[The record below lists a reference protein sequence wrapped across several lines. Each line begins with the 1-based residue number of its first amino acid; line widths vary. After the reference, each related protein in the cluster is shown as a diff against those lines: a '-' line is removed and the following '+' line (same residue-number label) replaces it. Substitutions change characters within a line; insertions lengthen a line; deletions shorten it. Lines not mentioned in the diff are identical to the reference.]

1 MTRTP
6 RIPASAAIAGLL
18 FAFLAPSAQA
28 GVEPTPWK
36 AVITNRSD
44 QLAPTSPLYGKPIED
59 LVLQLQVQL
68 PVGAEPFVLSFP
80 LTSDLGGITSIESGQ
95 TFVATIDPRA
105 ALPAMVSVLT
115 WRITARMGIEPSPFR
130 VYGLDART
138 ATVADPGE
146 APWLPIAL
154 LSEQMSLY
162 AFSSPGTMVG
172 STTLAAD
179 LFFDAC
185 PLTDPWKNHGQ
196 YVRCVAFHS
205 EELLSQGLISQ
216 EEADA
221 AVSAAARSTVGK

>member
-1 MTRTP
+1 MTGSIRRLTVSVL
-6 RIPASAAIAGLL
+6 ATSLTL
-18 FAFLAPSAQA
+18 FALAAQA

-36 AVITNRSD
+36 AVIINRSD
-44 QLAPTSPLYGKPIED
+44 QLAPTSPLYGQPID
-59 LVLQLQVQL
+59 NLVLQLQVQL
-68 PVGAEPFVLSFP
+68 PVGADPFILSFP

-115 WRITARMGIEPSPFR
+115 WRITARMGVEPSPFR
-130 VYGLDART
+130 VFSIDSRA
-138 ATVADPGE
+138 ATVADPGD

-162 AFSSPGTMVG
+162 AFSSPGTLVG
-172 STTLAAD
+172 SATLATD

-196 YVRCVAFHS
+196 YVRCVAFQA
-205 EELLSQGLISQ
+205 EELLSQGVISQ
-216 EEADA
+216 EAADA

>member
-1 MTRTP
+1 MTGSIRRLTVSVL
-6 RIPASAAIAGLL
+6 ATSLTL
-18 FAFLAPSAQA
+18 FALAAQA

-36 AVITNRSD
+36 AVIINRSD
-44 QLAPTSPLYGKPIED
+44 QLAPTSPLYGQPID
-59 LVLQLQVQL
+59 NLVLQLQVQL
-68 PVGAEPFVLSFP
+68 QVGADPFILSFP

-138 ATVADPGE
+138 ATVADPGD

-162 AFSSPGTMVG
+162 AFASPGTLIG
-172 STTLAAD
+172 SATLAAD

-196 YVRCVAFHS
+196 YVRCVAFHA
-205 EELLSQGLISQ
+205 EELLSQGVISQ
-216 EEADA
+216 EAADA